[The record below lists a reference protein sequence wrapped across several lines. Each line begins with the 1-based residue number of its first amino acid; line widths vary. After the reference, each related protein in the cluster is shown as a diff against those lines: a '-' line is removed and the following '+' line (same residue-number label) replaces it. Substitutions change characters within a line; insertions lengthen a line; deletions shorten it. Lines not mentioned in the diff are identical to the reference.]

1 MTRSD
6 RAGRR
11 QRGVGLIEVLISVLV
26 LSIGMLGL
34 ASLQM
39 STLRNNQSALERGMV
54 VVQSHSIADAMR
66 ADRAAAR
73 GGAFNLAID
82 AEPTGSTFAA
92 TTLIAWRANLRAVL
106 GPEAS
111 GAVNCNGSCT
121 ITIQWND
128 ERGLGADDEDST
140 NQRDDGMQTIV
151 TVVQL

>member
-1 MTRSD
+1 MTRRD
-6 RAGRR
+6 RTGRRR

-73 GGAFNLAID
+73 RGDFNLAID
-82 AEPTGSTFAA
+82 AEPAGATFAA

-111 GAVNCNGSCT
+111 GAVNCDGSCT

-128 ERGLGADDEDST
+128 ERGSGAADE
-140 NQRDDGMQTIV
+140 QRTEEGMQTIV